1 MSAAAALTP
10 EAFIAHWQK
19 AEANERANSQSFLLQ
34 LTQMLGVP
42 APSNTHDDGYSFEF
56 PVKVPG
62 TGKSIFG
69 TACSEHEKSTTDWL
83 RLSRRLGSLVLGQCG
98 GL

>member
-1 MSAAAALTP
+1 MSAAATLTP

-42 APSNTHDDGYSFEF
+42 PPSNNHAEGYSFEF

-62 TGKSIFG
+62 GQSTNFLDLYRRASSAASINQPG
-69 TACSEHEKSTTDWL
+69 
-83 RLSRRLGSLVLGQCG
+83 RL
-98 GL
+98 